1 MYEWTD
7 RSPTNCLEDLVAFI
21 GTLIVNMDERY
32 QSSVTEAA
40 HALRKCLYMPSIYA
54 HVQGDSQQLT
64 AGQLALLQEHGKIE
78 FTEFYSYICSL
89 PHIKNH
95 YTTDSSLKFLP
106 VLASTVYSSFKSV
119 VVEVIWTNLGNC
131 RALWFPATKSD
142 PAAAVVDHGDL
153 LTGFCV
159 KESIYGIDD
168 YCEFLYGN
176 IVCTAKFDE
185 KAAFSSVY
193 VNEVIYDKLGRE
205 MRIVVDVVLA
215 MSGSEAVVES
225 YYSVMGSQTMP
236 GGQLNDTLVQRT
248 NIDWCFPMVNQCEE
262 TIKEV
267 AALYIDGYKEL
278 GLRSHQFPVFLDER
292 ESVKKIRTWK

>member
-1 MYEWTD
+1 
-7 RSPTNCLEDLVAFI
+7 
-21 GTLIVNMDERY
+21 MDERY

-40 HALRKCLYMPSIYA
+40 HALRKCLYMPGIYA
-54 HVQGDSQQLT
+54 HVQGDSQQLI
-64 AGQLALLQEHGKIE
+64 AGQLALLQEHGKTE
-78 FTEFYSYICSL
+78 FTEFYSYICSV
-89 PHIKNH
+89 PHIKDL
-95 YTTDSSLKFLP
+95 YKTDSSLKFLP

-119 VVEVIWTNLGNC
+119 MVEVIWTNLGNC
-131 RALWFPATKSD
+131 RVLWFPATKSD

-159 KESIYGIDD
+159 KESIYGNDD

-185 KAAFSSVY
+185 KAAFSSMY

-205 MRIVVDVVLA
+205 MCIVVDVALA
-215 MSGSEAVVES
+215 MPGSEAVVES

-267 AALYIDGYKEL
+267 AALYIDGDKEL
-278 GLRSHQFPVFLDER
+278 GLRSHQVPVFLDEGER
-292 ESVKKIRTWK
+292 